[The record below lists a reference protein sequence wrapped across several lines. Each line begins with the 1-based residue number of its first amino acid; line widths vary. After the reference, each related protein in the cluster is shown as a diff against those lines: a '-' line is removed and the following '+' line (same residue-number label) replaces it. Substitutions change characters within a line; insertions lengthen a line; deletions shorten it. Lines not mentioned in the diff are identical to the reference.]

1 MGFSCRT
8 FYWFYIKSSVIKM
21 KETKIA
27 KENVRKMKITEE
39 RIYLLMIFL
48 GVLLI
53 LYEVFII

>member
-1 MGFSCRT
+1 MVIWSININIRRF
-8 FYWFYIKSSVIKM
+8 WFIKM